1 MYVEPILVATNGTN
15 FSYKHDLKD
24 ITMGRVRALMK
35 DGTICSEWIDI
46 PFVPGEIA
54 ELSVHNGYYSLTGS
68 SFYKQ
73 WVEEESKNHDGWD
86 ERKYTAYALSNI
98 HSLGI
103 ICYLFYQ
110 HLIKGSSNQ
119 KKIFKALPTT
129 LQENHVGRFIKKHM
143 NNKL

>member
-1 MYVEPILVATNGTN
+1 MVTTA
-15 FSYKHDLKD
+15 S
-24 ITMGRVRALMK
+24 
-35 DGTICSEWIDI
+35 
-46 PFVPGEIA
+46 
-54 ELSVHNGYYSLTGS
+54 
-68 SFYKQ
+68 Q

-98 HSLGI
+98 HSPGI

-110 HLIKGSSNQ
+110 HLIKDSSNQ